1 MQAIL
6 LIIGG
11 IVLFY
16 VFRFI
21 LDRTKGFG
29 DPKTMTRHH
38 LVSAIAG
45 QADWIEKMR
54 ASPWETQQMPSILK
68 LTLERKN
75 YIVRLCVEVV
85 SRDGE
90 DGLVFYETAQYAKE
104 LELSGITKEKASVR
118 AVKEKLF
125 DKSGVF
131 YPSSWEI

>member
-6 LIIGG
+6 LIIAG
-11 IVLFY
+11 IVLFF
-16 VFRFI
+16 VFRFL
-21 LDRTKGFG
+21 LDRTKGFD

-54 ASPWETQQMPSILK
+54 ASPWESQQMPYIIK

-75 YIVRLCVEVV
+75 YLERLCVEVV

-104 LELSGITKEKASVR
+104 LESSGITKEKAAVR